1 MRYWVIPINLT
12 NKVLLSSQ
20 ALGDCSVAVDNNLSL
35 SPINVP
41 GLFWNVREGRQI
53 RPYISSLIHENQ
65 QLFRSLTTLCRLCTR
80 SFHMCNTHFYKYV
93 LNKRDSHTHTLT
105 HTLQRILIYYCK
117 PIFPKVVIGGTHEA
131 ERPTGVGT
139 NK

>member
-1 MRYWVIPINLT
+1 MQYWVIPINLT

-20 ALGDCSVAVDNNLSL
+20 ALGDCSVAVDSNLSL

-65 QLFRSLTTLCRLCTR
+65 QLFRSLTTLRMLCTR
-80 SFHMCNTHFYKYV
+80 CFHMCNTHFYKYV
-93 LNKRDSHTHTLT
+93 LNKRDSHTHTRSHT
-105 HTLQRILIYYCK
+105 HFKGFLYIK